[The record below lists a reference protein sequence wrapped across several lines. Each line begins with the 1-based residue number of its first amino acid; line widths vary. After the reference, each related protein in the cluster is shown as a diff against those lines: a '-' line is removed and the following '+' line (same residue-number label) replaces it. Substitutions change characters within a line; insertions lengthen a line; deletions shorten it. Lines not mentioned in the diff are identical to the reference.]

1 MEIEGLPEG
10 GTQLT
15 SLRDL
20 LVSLQKQDPPIDVCF
35 EVLGSPDKPSECVCL
50 CVCVTM
56 CAHVTNVCVSPC
68 LQNPPYVG
76 QMGKMEDRDTPGLAP
91 LLLSIRQGWL
101 VASRQ
106 VSQAYAFSPD

>member
-1 MEIEGLPEG
+1 MNMEIEGLPER

-15 SLRDL
+15 SLRDM

-35 EVLGSPDKPSECVCL
+35 ELLGSLTSLLSV
-50 CVCVTM
+50 CVCVSM

-76 QMGKMEDRDTPGLAP
+76 QMGRTENREHPRACTPASEHQAGLAGCQQAGGPGLCIH
-91 LLLSIRQGWL
+91 S
-101 VASRQ
+101 
-106 VSQAYAFSPD
+106 

>member
-50 CVCVTM
+50 CVCVT
-56 CAHVTNVCVSPC
+56 CDKCLCVPMSPEPSLC
-68 LQNPPYVG
+68 GANGENGG
-76 QMGKMEDRDTPGLAP
+76 QGHPRACTPASEHQAGLAGCQQAGGPGLCIQ
-91 LLLSIRQGWL
+91 S
-101 VASRQ
+101 
-106 VSQAYAFSPD
+106 

>member
-35 EVLGSPDKPSECVCL
+35 EGLGSPDKPSECVCL

-76 QMGKMEDRDTPGLAP
+76 KWGEGRTGTPQGLHP
-91 LLLSIRQGWL
+91 C
-101 VASRQ
+101 
-106 VSQAYAFSPD
+106 F